1 MAKETFVLGNR
12 QAEKAQSRE
21 LILIEA
27 AGQLRDGGPES
38 VSVAAAASCGAPT
51 PFAGEEMFFGT
62 VCLHFVQ
69 DQLARAA

>member
-38 VSVAAAASCGAPT
+38 VSVAAAAPGGA
-51 PFAGEEMFFGT
+51 
-62 VCLHFVQ
+62 
-69 DQLARAA
+69 